1 MDFVDPRSA
10 RKVMSGI
17 PDGMPFF
24 RFESKSNSGVP
35 SWPGIES
42 YGADIYI
49 AYSTNRNTIGI
60 GDTKQF
66 SYAGQRPI
74 IEVGDAI
81 RIDSISSTVKGYML
95 GVVTSYSYAPG
106 GNISTISVDVY
117 QFGGE
122 GVSSQW
128 EIRQQLYGG
137 INVIQ
142 TPGTP
147 YLAKLSVWDYKI
159 QNGGIASFGFPED
172 QQSETVQTVNTDA
185 QKAGYTRT
193 TYKGRV
199 RVVEDMSDLHKPWLN
214 TKITAQSIL
223 KTTTIVETWTYPE
236 NPEYPPTRTET
247 ITTAEENVSYD
258 YTFTDADFSPASPG
272 WGPGVGHQQSV
283 CDNFTADQLGEYTST
298 YVTNYAVIYPAID
311 PNAWYPINSTTV
323 IKELFDSKI
332 TDVIPAGF
340 FTPPGM

>member
-1 MDFVDPRSA
+1 
-10 RKVMSGI
+10 
-17 PDGMPFF
+17 MPFF
-24 RFESKSNSGVP
+24 RFDTEDNSGNP
-35 SWPGIES
+35 HWPGIES

-49 AYSTNRNTIGI
+49 AYSTNTNSIGI
-60 GDTKQF
+60 GDIKQF

-74 IEVGDAI
+74 MEVGDAI

-147 YLAKLSVWDYKI
+147 YLAKLSVWDY
-159 QNGGIASFGFPED
+159 QNNGGGIALFGFPND

-214 TKITAQSIL
+214 TLVTATGVL
-223 KTTTIVETWTYPE
+223 NTTTTVQTWTYPE

-247 ITTAEENVSYD
+247 ITRESENVSHTH
-258 YTFTDADFSPASPG
+258 TFTDSDFSPDSPG
-272 WGPGVGHQQSV
+272 WQPGVGHYPSV
-283 CDNFTADQLGEYTST
+283 CDNFTAEQLGEYTTT
-298 YVTNYAVIYPAID
+298 YVENYAVIYPAID
-311 PNAWYPINSTTV
+311 PNAWYIINSTIV
-323 IKELFDSKI
+323 YKEILDSKI
-332 TDVIPAGF
+332 TDVQPAGF